1 MSSRKMLYHYTLTF
15 TEAQAPQGLESN
27 MQTQIMQREKDS
39 SVRLQR
45 AISGLQTD
53 TQWPWMA
60 LVTLDGSGDH
70 VRLTKWVLSQ
80 FL

>member
-15 TEAQAPQGLESN
+15 TEAHVPQGLESN
-27 MQTQIMQREKDS
+27 MQTQITQREKDS

-53 TQWPWMA
+53 TQ
-60 LVTLDGSGDH
+60 
-70 VRLTKWVLSQ
+70 
-80 FL
+80 

>member
-27 MQTQIMQREKDS
+27 MQTQITQREKDS

-45 AISGLQTD
+45 AISVLQPH
-53 TQWPWMA
+53 TQCAWMA
-60 LVTLDGSGDH
+60 LVSLDGCGDH
-70 VRLTKWVLSQ
+70 VRLTK
-80 FL
+80 